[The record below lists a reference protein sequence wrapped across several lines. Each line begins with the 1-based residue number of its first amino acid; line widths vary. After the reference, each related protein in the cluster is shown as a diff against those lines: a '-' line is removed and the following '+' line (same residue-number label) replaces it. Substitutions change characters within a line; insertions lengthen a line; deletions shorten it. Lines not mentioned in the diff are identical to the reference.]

1 MARCFHNFSAR
12 HLSNACLLL
21 YGLAALAL
29 QQKNASASVIILDTF
44 TAANNTAL
52 IGRMPAPTDSPA
64 AVYAG
69 NGNVSLLGGPTG
81 STPYEADVQSNAA
94 RVGADAGLGLNLGIN
109 TATQFQLSISFNIS
123 GDTET
128 QANDSHRGAAL
139 GFFSSVALGTSGTS
153 HGFNNFTGLTVDRA
167 GSVRLIVAGA
177 DSGIATTIGG
187 FNPAVT
193 HTLSFQVNTATGIGS
208 ISAILLDGTSVTL
221 TAPVD
226 TFTLARTV
234 FAGFYNSS
242 GDNTDLANFDDFS
255 VATVPEPRTFAV
267 VVGFAIFLC
276 IADFCA
282 GPKQARKRK

>member
-1 MARCFHNFSAR
+1 MARCFHNFYSK
-12 HLSNACLLL
+12 HLSDACLLL
-21 YGLAALAL
+21 CGLAALARPH
-29 QQKNASASVIILDTF
+29 NASASLIILDTF

-94 RVGADAGLGLNLGIN
+94 RIGADAGLGLNLGIN

-139 GFFSSVALGTSGTS
+139 GFFSTVALGTSGTS
-153 HGFNNFTGLTVDRA
+153 HGFNNFTGLTVDRT

-177 DSGIATTIGG
+177 DSGIATTLGG
-187 FNPAVT
+187 FDPAAT

-208 ISAILLDGTSVTL
+208 ISSILLDSTSVTL

-226 TFTLARTV
+226 TFTIARTV

-242 GDNTDLANFDDFS
+242 GDNTDLANFDNFS
-255 VATVPEPRTFAV
+255 VATVPEPQTFAV
-267 VVGFAIFLC
+267 VIGFAIFLF

-282 GPKQARKRK
+282 DPKQARKRK